1 MQNENEKEILKF
13 GKYVCQQAL
22 NLDYKDDFALYN
34 ILKTLKI
41 TLYLNKDH
49 EDLLEELLRQCEIKL
64 DLPLFFKKLDQLL
77 ENLNGIPKQSIL
89 KKSPKQLQEAPL
101 TWLYYAIYFS
111 LDLEN
116 KTEND
121 LINNSN
127 IQTILLLV
135 IKYHLSYIVYKK
147 DERAS
152 KSPALYKDSTQTIV
166 RITEYLLAFTLEN
179 NKKLN
184 NIYFNT
190 KQALDQNFFNLLED
204 QNSTEKNCFFIRHD
218 KKIGNFLVYQNNEL
232 DIHIQIESSRMVR
245 KGESRNDWKNTNI
258 VHYIL
263 DGKQYYMQILQL
275 IFHTSDGNGN
285 GGNGRSGGIIQ
296 FTEEEEFLKGVIKQ
310 KVQLLEDFSHEDA
323 IDALN
328 RTKLKKRS
336 FPTKEQ
342 KNIPNLYKQHQRN
355 KAFSANITKR
365 SLVLSVDYDIP
376 PLPILKNFI
385 HFLTKKPFES
395 PLIIKDVYKT
405 IFMIDTLLGLGYI
418 KILDLFLQNQKIIKL
433 EKNYL
438 KIDLDS
444 HLFSKQ
450 ANSYL
455 QETTRKIIYRV
466 PYSLSLLINRIQ
478 HYFHDFTDIQK
489 KEFYSEDKA
498 NEYFKFIKEQI
509 KSYPKHIRF
518 NPKHM
523 WKILDS
529 YRKTYLYEDM
539 STLFCIG
546 RYQQN
551 DTPKLAYAST
561 NQRAQG
567 HSNLIELLYEKLD
580 MHTCSANLLEIE
592 VSVFKK
598 SIEFNTV
605 SKYVG
610 SGQVVV
616 PQKSSMFFQSLK
628 NLMMHEENE
637 EKYFNLYTLY
647 TRYAMSLLLGTRG
660 YYNSANLNQISFELH
675 TFIIS
680 EKSQT
685 LLNGVRIIPMCK
697 EIEDILRK
705 YQVLAKRL
713 CIPTDNIYL
722 INNNKYE
729 IYKTKNILNMLE
741 NYNVEQSL
749 IDFVR
754 LVPLNTGRHA
764 ITKLAMETN
773 FNLFYLEAF
782 MGHYIAG
789 AEQMGIY
796 STLDMP
802 NYISKVRS
810 LTSNIAK
817 IYGV

>member
-1 MQNENEKEILKF
+1 MQNKNEEKILKF
-13 GKYVCQQAL
+13 GKYVCQQT
-22 NLDYKDDFALYN
+22 LDYRDDFALYN

-41 TLYLNKDH
+41 TFYLNKDH
-49 EDLLEELLRQCEIKL
+49 DDLLEELLKQCKIKL
-64 DLPLFFKKLDQLL
+64 DLPLFFKKLDQIL
-77 ENLNGIPKQSIL
+77 ENLNGTPKKSML

-111 LDLEN
+111 LGLEN
-116 KTEND
+116 KTEKD
-121 LINNSN
+121 FINNSN
-127 IQTILLLV
+127 IQTVLLLV
-135 IKYHLSYIVYKK
+135 IKYHLSYIIYKK

-152 KSPALYKDSTQTIV
+152 KSPAVYKDSTQTIV
-166 RITEYLLAFTLEN
+166 RIIEYLLAFAREN
-179 NKKLN
+179 NEKLN

-204 QNSTEKNCFFIRHD
+204 QNSNEKNCFFIRRD
-218 KKIGNFLVYQNNEL
+218 KKIGNFLVYQNHEL
-232 DIHIQIESSRMVR
+232 DIHIQIESSRMIR
-245 KGESRNDWKNTNI
+245 KGESRNDWQNTNI

-275 IFHTSDGNGN
+275 IFPSSDGNGN
-285 GGNGRSGGIIQ
+285 GGNGGSGGKIQ
-296 FTEEEEFLKGVIKQ
+296 FTEEEEFLRDVIKP
-310 KVQLLEDFSHEDA
+310 KVQLPEDFSHEDA

-328 RTKLKKRS
+328 RAKLKKRAV
-336 FPTKEQ
+336 PANGEQ
-342 KNIPNLYKQHQRN
+342 QDIPNLYKQQLQN

-365 SLVLSVDYDIP
+365 ALVLSADYDIP
-376 PLPILKNFI
+376 PLPILKDFI
-385 HFLTKKPFES
+385 HFLTQKPFEGT
-395 PLIIKDVYKT
+395 LIVEDIYKT
-405 IFMIDTLLGLGYI
+405 IFMTDTLLGLGYV

-433 EKNYL
+433 ENNYL
-438 KIDLDS
+438 KMDLDNN
-444 HLFSKQ
+444 LFSKRS
-450 ANSYL
+450 NSYL
-455 QETTRKIIYRV
+455 QETTKKIIYRI
-466 PYSLSLLINRIQ
+466 PYSLSLLINRVQ
-478 HYFHDFTDIQK
+478 NYFHDFTDMQK
-489 KEFYSEDKA
+489 KELYNEDKA
-498 NEYFKFIKEQI
+498 NEYFMFIKEQI
-509 KSYPKHIRF
+509 KAYPKHISL

-529 YRKTYLYEDM
+529 YRKKYLYEDM

-561 NQRAQG
+561 NKRAQG
-567 HSNLIELLYEKLD
+567 HSNLVELLYEELD
-580 MHTCSANLLEIE
+580 MHICCANLLEIE
-592 VSVFKK
+592 ASVFKK
-598 SIEFNTV
+598 SIEFNTT
-605 SKYVG
+605 SQYIG
-610 SGQVVV
+610 SGQVVL

-628 NLMMHEENE
+628 KLMIREENE
-637 EKYFNLYTLY
+637 EKYFNFYALY

-660 YYNSANLNQISFELH
+660 YYNSANLDRLSFELH
-675 TFIIS
+675 TFVIS

-685 LLNGVRIIPMCK
+685 LLSGVRIIPMSK
-697 EIEDILRK
+697 EIEDILKK
-705 YQVLAKRL
+705 YQLLAERL

-729 IYKTKNILNMLE
+729 IYKTENILNILE

-773 FNLFYLEAF
+773 FNLFYLESF

-802 NYISKVRS
+802 DYISKIRD

>member
-1 MQNENEKEILKF
+1 MRNENEEEILKF
-13 GKYVCQQAL
+13 RENVCQQAL
-22 NLDYKDDFALYN
+22 DYKDNFALYN

-41 TLYLNKDH
+41 TFYLNKDH
-49 EDLLEELLRQCEIKL
+49 EDLLEELFEQCEIKL
-64 DLPLFFKKLDQLL
+64 DLPLFFKKLDQIL
-77 ENLNGIPKQSIL
+77 EKLGNNSKQQIL
-89 KKSPKQLQEAPL
+89 KKSPQQLQQAPL

-111 LDLEN
+111 LKLEN
-116 KTEND
+116 KTEKD
-121 LINNSN
+121 FINNPN
-127 IQTILLLV
+127 VQTILLLV
-135 IKYHLSYIVYKK
+135 IKYHLSYVIYKK

-152 KSPALYKDSTQTIV
+152 KSPAVYKDSTQTVV
-166 RITEYLLAFTLEN
+166 RVTEYLLAFAQEN
-179 NKKLN
+179 NEKLN
-184 NIYFNT
+184 NIYFDT
-190 KQALDQNFFNLLED
+190 KQVLDQNFFNLLED
-204 QNSTEKNCFFIRHD
+204 QNSTEKNCFFIRRD
-218 KKIGNFLVYQNNEL
+218 KKIGNFLVYQNNVL
-232 DIHIQIESSRMVR
+232 GIHIQIESSRMVR
-245 KGESRNDWKNTNI
+245 KGESRNDWYNTNI

-263 DGKQYYMQILQL
+263 DSKQYYMQILQL
-275 IFHTSDGNGN
+275 IFPTSDGNRN
-285 GGNGRSGGIIQ
+285 GGNGRSAGQIQ
-296 FTEEEEFLKGVIKQ
+296 FTEEEQFLQYVTKQ
-310 KVQLLEDFSHEDA
+310 QLQIPEDFSHEDT

-328 RTKLKKRS
+328 RAKLKKRA
-336 FPTKEQ
+336 FPTNGEQ
-342 KNIPNLYKQHQRN
+342 QNTPNLYKQHQRN

-365 SLVLSVDYDIP
+365 ALILAVDYDIP
-376 PLPILKNFI
+376 PLLILKDFI
-385 HFLTKKPFES
+385 HFLTQKPFES
-395 PLIIKDVYKT
+395 PLIVEDVYKT
-405 IFMIDTLLGLGYI
+405 IFMTDTLLGLGYI

-433 EKNYL
+433 ENNYL
-438 KIDLDS
+438 KIDLDNN
-444 HLFSKQ
+444 LFSKR

-455 QETTRKIIYRV
+455 QTTTRKIIYRI
-466 PYSLSLLINRIQ
+466 PYSLSLLINRVQ
-478 HYFHDFTDIQK
+478 HYFHDFTDMQK
-489 KEFYSEDKA
+489 KELYKEDKA

-509 KSYPKHIRF
+509 KSYPKHISF

-567 HSNLIELLYEKLD
+567 HSNLVELLYEKLD

-598 SIEFNTV
+598 SIEFNTT
-605 SKYVG
+605 SQYVG
-610 SGQVVV
+610 SGQVVL

-628 NLMMHEENE
+628 KLMIHEANE
-637 EKYFNLYTLY
+637 EKYFNFYALYA
-647 TRYAMSLLLGTRG
+647 RYAMSLLLGTRG
-660 YYNSANLNQISFELH
+660 YYDSSNLNRISFKFH

-680 EKSQT
+680 EKSHT
-685 LLNGVRIIPMCK
+685 NLSGIRVIPMCN
-697 EIEDILRK
+697 EIENILRR
-705 YQVLAKRL
+705 YQVLAQRL
-713 CIPTDNIYL
+713 GIPTDNIYL

-729 IYKTKNILNMLE
+729 IYKTKNILNILE
-741 NYNVEQSL
+741 NYNAKQNL

-773 FNLFYLEAF
+773 FNLFYLESF

-796 STLDMP
+796 STLNMP
-802 NYISKVRS
+802 DYISKVRD